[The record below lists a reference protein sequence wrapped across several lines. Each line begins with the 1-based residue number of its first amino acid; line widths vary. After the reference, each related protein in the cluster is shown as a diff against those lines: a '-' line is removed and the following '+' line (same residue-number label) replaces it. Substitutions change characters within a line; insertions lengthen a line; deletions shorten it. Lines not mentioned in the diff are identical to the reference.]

1 MLQISNSSLKRYFP
15 LFIIYLYIIFNIYIH
30 YIYYLNMLLQL
41 KRSHNMHI
49 SSGNDFCL
57 LKQVRLHMGNMAGGL
72 LSGRFS
78 NVGEAF

>member
-1 MLQISNSSLKRYFP
+1 
-15 LFIIYLYIIFNIYIH
+15 
-30 YIYYLNMLLQL
+30 MLLQL